1 VFISRYGRKFFEPD
15 INDDKNTAIMK
26 KYYRDKDRIGRE
38 LLQVSEEIRDDFTE
52 FNRKYE
58 ELKRMKS
65 KTPLEQLEREY
76 IINALLD
83 EYK

>member
-1 VFISRYGRKFFEPD
+1 MFISKYGRKFFEPD
-15 INDDKNTAIMK
+15 SNDDKKTAIMK

-38 LLQVSEEIRDDFTE
+38 LLQVGEDIRDDFTE
-52 FNRKYE
+52 FNNKYE
-58 ELKRMKS
+58 ELKRMRS

-76 IINALLD
+76 VIHNLLE